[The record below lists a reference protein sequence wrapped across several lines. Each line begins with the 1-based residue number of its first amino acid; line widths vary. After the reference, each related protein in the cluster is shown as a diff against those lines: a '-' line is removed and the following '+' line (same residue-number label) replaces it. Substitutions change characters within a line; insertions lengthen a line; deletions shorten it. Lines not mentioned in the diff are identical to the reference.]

1 MINNH
6 NKDIF
11 FNINITD
18 TPMGVKG
25 LCQEDEKVRS
35 ANVKVAAEGHSLADN
50 ERSPFSAFGNIEQF
64 LCEDCLLIISLP
76 SLKNTTLTWRL
87 VHEFTSNLINP
98 ISLTTLPPKNPP
110 GTPLHPPP
118 PPLGVQPGLE
128 DCMHR

>member
-1 MINNH
+1 MAQDFFLHSNNKTMINNH

-18 TPMGVKG
+18 TPMGMKG

-64 LCEDCLLIISLP
+64 LCEDCLLITSLP
-76 SLKNTTLTWRL
+76 EKHN
-87 VHEFTSNLINP
+87 FNLEAGAWI
-98 ISLTTLPPKNPP
+98 
-110 GTPLHPPP
+110 HF
-118 PPLGVQPGLE
+118 
-128 DCMHR
+128 